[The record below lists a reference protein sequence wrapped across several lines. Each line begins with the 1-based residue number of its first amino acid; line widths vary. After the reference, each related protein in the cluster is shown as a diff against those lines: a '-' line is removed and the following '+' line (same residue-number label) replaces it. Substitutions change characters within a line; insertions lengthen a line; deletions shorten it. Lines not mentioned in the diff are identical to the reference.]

1 MKRIR
6 SVSPQRRQNKIVIS
20 PLKKNKTERLNRFKR
35 DSRNKLC
42 MYSYSSIDD
51 NNSDS
56 DGKCVDEI
64 VNESINDVMDNDVM
78 DVDYIEEN
86 SKNNNIFFFILVVYF
101 LFRCIF

>member
-42 MYSYSSIDD
+42 MYSYSSIDN

-56 DGKCVDEI
+56 DDKCVDEI
-64 VNESINDVMDNDVM
+64 VNESINDVM